1 MMPLEEICRFVIE
14 VALKTGAYIRERQ
27 KELKQ
32 EDIAHKGESDLV
44 TIVDKRA
51 EEILVDALGIILPEA
66 GFFTEEKT
74 VSQEEKEY
82 MWVIDPI
89 DGTTNFVHGIP
100 HYSISIALQKNHE
113 TLFGLVYEIT
123 HDECFYAI
131 KNSGAFMNG
140 QPIRVSNNTQLM
152 DCALATGFPPAKF
165 ELLEQ
170 YLQSMRVLL
179 PACRTIRRMGSA
191 AVDLAYVAC
200 GRFDGFFEYG
210 LHAWDI
216 AAGALLV
223 AEAGGT
229 ITDFKGDKNYQASRE
244 IVATNSKIDTDLTT
258 IIKTSFYG
266 D

>member
-1 MMPLEEICRFVIE
+1 MPLEDICRFVIE
-14 VALKTGAYIRERQ
+14 VALKTGGYIRERQ
-27 KELKQ
+27 KDLKR

-51 EEILVDALGIILPEA
+51 EEILVEALGIILPEA

-100 HYSISIALQKNHE
+100 HYSISIALKRRQE
-113 TLFGLVYEIT
+113 TLFGLVYEISR
-123 HDECFYAI
+123 DECFYAV

-140 QPIRVSNNTQLM
+140 QTIRVSNNTKLI

-165 ELLEQ
+165 ELLDQ
-170 YLQSMRVLL
+170 YLQSMKMLL
-179 PACRTIRRMGSA
+179 PECRTIRRMGSA

-210 LHAWDI
+210 LYEWDI
-216 AAGALLV
+216 AAGALIV
-223 AEAGGT
+223 EEAGGT
-229 ITDFKGDKNYQASRE
+229 ITDFKGDKNYQATRE
-244 IVATNSKIDTDLTT
+244 IIATNSQINTVLTT
-258 IIKTSFYG
+258 IIRESFYG
-266 D
+266 Y